1 MVSNCYSLTVIEWK
15 QDPERL
21 CCHFSHSKIAKLHN
35 GGLTLHSKT
44 LQNVALCHKKGLRL
58 KYYIKN
64 RPKIVW
70 PFLEPFVIHE
80 PAWNIRRQKTFRS
93 FFKLTFYCILTNE
106 TTFPLSYWTK
116 AKFIKIS
123 LLDLDYQRN
132 SGLPFFPKSQG
143 GWQKLWCNCT
153 TAEICFNVYIMC
165 NMEMLNV
172 QIGKLTWPGLPT
184 NVIAI

>member
-93 FFKLTFYCILTNE
+93 FFKLTFYCILTNKS
-106 TTFPLSYWTK
+106 TFPLTEQTWISIRSLSLTWTTK
-116 AKFIKIS
+116 ELA
-123 LLDLDYQRN
+123 DC
-132 SGLPFFPKSQG
+132 QG
-143 GWQKLWCNCT
+143 GQGMGIQLFIQLFIQLVQLVTFNSPT
-153 TAEICFNVYIMC
+153 TCD
-165 NMEMLNV
+165 
-172 QIGKLTWPGLPT
+172 TWYQTHGT
-184 NVIAI
+184 RYQT